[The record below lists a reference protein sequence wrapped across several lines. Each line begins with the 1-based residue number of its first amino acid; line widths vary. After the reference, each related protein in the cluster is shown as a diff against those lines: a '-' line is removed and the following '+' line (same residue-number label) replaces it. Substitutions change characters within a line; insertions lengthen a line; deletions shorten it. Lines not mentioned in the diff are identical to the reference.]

1 VKPPTWSQVDSRTF
15 AFAVIAPSLW
25 ATSFLAA
32 KFAVSSIPPL
42 TAAAFRFLMVAAVL
56 WLLLWLFHQSQPVS
70 WRDVPLLALTGLFQT
85 TFYFALQYSG
95 LTLTTASNGAILVN
109 TRPIFV
115 ALIATFCLHESFV
128 RRETTGIAI
137 AFGGVVLI
145 AVQNSGAQLGLTSE
159 HLLGDLLLLLNA
171 ASGAVGLILT
181 KRVLFKFKPLTAL
194 VYTNSF
200 GALGL
205 LPFAAWELAHG
216 ANVTSASATPWL
228 VLVYQAVFTTV
239 IAHLL
244 WNTALAKVKASW
256 AAVFL
261 YITPVV
267 AIVLSWVILGE
278 PLTWPILLGAALVI
292 AGTHLVSRR
301 GGSPQET
308 SLGTPRVHPGMN

>member
-1 VKPPTWSQVDSRTF
+1 VKPQAWSQVDGRTLS
-15 AFAVIAPSLW
+15 FAVIAPSLW

-42 TAAAFRFLMVAAVL
+42 TAAAFRFLMVAALL
-56 WLLLWLFHQSQPVS
+56 WLLLWLFRQGQPVS

-95 LTLTTASNGAILVN
+95 LTMTTASNGAILVN

-115 ALIATFCLHESFV
+115 ALIASLFLHESFV
-128 RRETTGIAI
+128 RREATGIAI

-145 AVQNSGAQLGLTSE
+145 AVQNSGALPGPTSE

-171 ASGAVGLILT
+171 VSGAVGLILT
-181 KRVLFKFKPLTAL
+181 KRVLFRFKPLTAL

-205 LPFAAWELAHG
+205 LPFAAWELARG
-216 ANVTSASATPWL
+216 ANATSSSAAPWL
-228 VLVYQAVFTTV
+228 VLAYQAVFTTV

-267 AIVLSWVILGE
+267 AVLLSWIILDE
-278 PLTWPILLGAALVI
+278 PLTWPIILGAALVI
-292 AGTHLVSRR
+292 AGTHLVSQR
-301 GGSPQET
+301 GGSPQEAG
-308 SLGTPRVHPGMN
+308 LGMPKAR

>member
-1 VKPPTWSQVDSRTF
+1 VKPQTLSHVDSRTF

-42 TAAAFRFLMVAAVL
+42 TAAAFRFLLVAAVL
-56 WLLLWLFHQSQPVS
+56 WLMLWLFHQSQPVS

-95 LTLTTASNGAILVN
+95 LTVTTASNGAILVN

-115 ALIATFCLHESFV
+115 ALIAILFLHETFG
-128 RRETTGIAI
+128 RTEAMGIAV
-137 AFGGVVLI
+137 AFGGVMLI
-145 AVQNSGAQLGLTSE
+145 TVQSSGPRLGLTSD

-171 ASGAVGLILT
+171 ISGAVGLILT
-181 KRVLFKFKPLTAL
+181 KRVLFSFKPLTAL
-194 VYTNSF
+194 VYTNSC

-216 ANVTSASATPWL
+216 ANVTSSSAAPWL
-228 VLVYQAVFTTV
+228 VLIYQAVFTTV

-267 AIVLSWVILGE
+267 AIVLSWIILGE
-278 PLTWPILLGAALVI
+278 PLTWPLMLGTALVI
-292 AGTHLVSRR
+292 TGTHLVSRR
-301 GGSPQET
+301 GGGP
-308 SLGTPRVHPGMN
+308 